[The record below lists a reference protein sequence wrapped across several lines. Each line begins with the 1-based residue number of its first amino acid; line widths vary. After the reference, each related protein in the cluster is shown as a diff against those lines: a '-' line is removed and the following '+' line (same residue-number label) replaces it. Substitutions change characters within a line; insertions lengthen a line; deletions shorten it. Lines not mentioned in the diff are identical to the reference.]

1 MFVFMDSHHEHFVL
15 LLTIGQKPKTAHLMR
30 GTIAAKCVNLNHSE
44 LHCGTNLG
52 FGNLIESDTYSQ
64 WVSFYIL
71 LPATAIEVMI
81 NLPNRWN
88 SQDCI
93 GSINCLMGDDAISQH
108 GI

>member
-1 MFVFMDSHHEHFVL
+1 MFIFMDSHHEHFVL

-52 FGNLIESDTYSQ
+52 FGNLIESDKYSQ

-71 LPATAIEVMI
+71 LPATAIEIMLRHYGADIAKNITRMI
-81 NLPNRWN
+81 RCMLLAFSLWTQR
-88 SQDCI
+88 
-93 GSINCLMGDDAISQH
+93 
-108 GI
+108 